1 MQDTPLEI
9 IKKQTAKLS
18 LHDHIELLVMLA
30 RQLREKSSSARQDL
44 DWSELYGLGKGL
56 WDKEDAQDYVD
67 RIREDRG

>member
-9 IKKQTAKLS
+9 IKKQSAKLS
-18 LHDHIELLVMLA
+18 LQDHIELLELLA
-30 RQLREKSSSARQDL
+30 RQLREKSSSARQEL

-67 RIREDRG
+67 RIREDRT

>member
-18 LHDHIELLVMLA
+18 LHDHIELLEMLA
-30 RQLREKSSSARQDL
+30 RQLREKSSSVRQDL

-56 WDKEDAQDYVD
+56 WDNEDAQDYVD
-67 RIREDRG
+67 RIREDR